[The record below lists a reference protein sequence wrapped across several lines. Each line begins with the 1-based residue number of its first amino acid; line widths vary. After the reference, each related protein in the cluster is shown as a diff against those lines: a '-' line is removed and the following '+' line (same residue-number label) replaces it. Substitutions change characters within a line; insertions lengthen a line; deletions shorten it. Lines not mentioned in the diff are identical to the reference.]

1 MTKEELLNKL
11 NKENIPTEVVNFD
24 NPIKDG
30 LCIRKVYY
38 RWEVFF
44 RERGK
49 EYDDIGFS
57 NESDALQYIYEKLV
71 SLYNR

>member
-1 MTKEELLNKL
+1 MTKAELIDKL
-11 NKENIPTEVVNFD
+11 NKENIPTDIVNFND
-24 NPIKDG
+24 PIKDG

-49 EYDDIGFS
+49 DYNAIGFS
-57 NESDALQYIYEKLV
+57 NESDALQYIYEKLL
-71 SLYNR
+71 SLYKK